1 MEHTIFAFI
10 LLILIVLIIA
20 DDIRTKFDF
29 KRLQHEINEYIKG
42 TDEVTDEVIN
52 KAIDEIIK
60 FQTRLFDKNLHEGR
74 KDKFEKKEN

>member
-20 DDIRTKFDF
+20 DDIRTKLDF
-29 KRLQHEINEYIKG
+29 KRLQHEINEYIKV
-42 TDEVTDEVIN
+42 TDEVTDEV
-52 KAIDEIIK
+52 IDEIIK

>member
-20 DDIRTKFDF
+20 DDIRTKLDF
-29 KRLQHEINEYIKG
+29 KRLQHEINEYIKV

-52 KAIDEIIK
+52 EVIDEIIK
-60 FQTRLFDKNLHEGR
+60 FQTRLFDKKLHEGR